1 MRVADEVSRVSCLQ
15 QAENAGPA
23 IRAAI
28 GNIATDTA
36 AVRAQM
42 EARQAKAVEAFD
54 RGKVAM
60 ATAAAE
66 ELRSMLES
74 DTDLRDLTEAA
85 EEQQAL
91 ADLPGAPKLA
101 KLLAVVAKRDALHKA
116 SEKIVNRSCA
126 LTPPYA
132 TDLSSIGA
140 LGDMVGGLP
149 PRAGSNRPDAAQT
162 ARAVSKCADNR
173 QSLRDRPKCRPCRR
187 TTGPVDSH
195 ETACRTCCG

>member
-1 MRVADEVSRVSCLQ
+1 MRVEDQVSRVSFLQ
-15 QAENAGPA
+15 QVENAGPA
-23 IRAAI
+23 IRAAMA
-28 GNIATDTA
+28 NIATDTA

-42 EARQAKAVEAFD
+42 AARQAKAVEAFD

-66 ELRSMLES
+66 ELRSVLES
-74 DTDLRDLTEAA
+74 DTALRDLTEAA
-85 EEQQAL
+85 EEKKAL

-116 SEKIVNRSCA
+116 SEKRVNRSCA

-140 LGDMVGGLP
+140 LGGMVGGLP
-149 PRAGSNRPDAAQT
+149 PVPAATDPMPPLPLHNRP
-162 ARAVSKCADNR
+162 SR
-173 QSLRDRPKCRPCRR
+173 QP
-187 TTGPVDSH
+187 
-195 ETACRTCCG
+195 